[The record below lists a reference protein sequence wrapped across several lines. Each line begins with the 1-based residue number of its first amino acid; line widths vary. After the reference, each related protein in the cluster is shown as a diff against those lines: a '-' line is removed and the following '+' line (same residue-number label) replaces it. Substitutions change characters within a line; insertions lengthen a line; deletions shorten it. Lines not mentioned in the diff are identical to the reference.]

1 MEGNGAKRNKRSLIL
16 AGGGLKVAFQAGVL
30 QVWLDEAGLEFD
42 HVDAASG
49 GVFNLAMLC
58 QGKSGTE
65 IADNWRGLPAMAVVS
80 INWRHPL
87 RLVGGQSI
95 ATLDNLRKRMFPHWG
110 LDFERIRQSEIDA
123 TFNTYN
129 FTTHELEVIPPA
141 RMTEELL
148 TSCVA
153 LPMWFPQVEIDG
165 DTYIDS
171 VFITDANVEEAINR
185 GADELWI
192 VWTVS
197 ERSEWH
203 RGFVGNYFS
212 IIETAANGH
221 FRRIM
226 RRIEESNAAIARGE
240 QGEFGRHIE
249 VNLLRAEVPLHYLLN
264 VNPDRFTEAVER
276 GVDAGRRWCAERGI
290 AVTPRERRNG
300 GSPTS
305 ISFTETMGGSVVFG
319 ASDFDVGARNGGGS
333 AKPLSVTLTITADDL
348 DRFMIEPAHEAR
360 VEGYVQCED
369 LGGRLPVEGGS
380 FNLFVDEGDP
390 AHKRMRYRLHFR
402 DGVGHPLTLTGFKV
416 IETETGRG
424 LWRDTTTLYTR
435 VLKGHV
441 EAGED
446 ADAESVAAGIIRIT
460 PLKFARQLTTFR
472 ARGATAG
479 ASMAGL
485 ARFGVLFAGGLW
497 DVYARRVLSSSP
509 V

>member
-1 MEGNGAKRNKRSLIL
+1 MEADGSQHNKRALIL

-49 GVFNLAMLC
+49 GVFNLAMMC
-58 QGKSGTE
+58 QGQSGTE
-65 IADNWRGLPAMAVVS
+65 IADNWRDLPAMSVVS

-95 ATLDNLRKRMFPHWG
+95 ATLDNLRKKLFPHWG
-110 LDFERIRQSEIDA
+110 LDFDRIRASSIDA

-129 FTTHELEVIPPA
+129 FSRHELEVIPPE
-141 RMTEELL
+141 RLTEDLL
-148 TSCVA
+148 ASCVA

-171 VFITDANVEEAINR
+171 VFITDANVEEAIRR

-226 RRIEESNAAIARGE
+226 RRVEESNAAIAAGG

-264 VNPDRFTEAVER
+264 LNPDRFTEAVER

-290 AVTPRERRNG
+290 ALKPTQPAPAG
-300 GSPTS
+300 PATS
-305 ISFTETMGGSVVFG
+305 ISFKETMAGSVVLG
-319 ASDFDVGARNGGGS
+319 ASDVGAGSGNGGGAGS
-333 AKPLSVTLTITADDL
+333 PLSVTLTITADDL
-348 DRFMIEPAHEAR
+348 ERFMVEPAHEAR
-360 VEGYVQCED
+360 VEGFVQCEE
-369 LGGRLPVEGGS
+369 LGGRLPLKDGA

-390 AHKRMRYRLHFR
+390 AHKRMLYRLHFH
-402 DGVGHPLTLTGFKV
+402 DGVGHPLTLTGHKV

-441 EAGED
+441 DAGAD
-446 ADAESVAAGIIRIT
+446 GDAEPVAAGIIRIT
-460 PLKFARQLTTFR
+460 PLLFARQLTTFR
-472 ARGATAG
+472 THGPTVA
-479 ASMAGL
+479 ASAAGL
-485 ARFGVLFAGGLW
+485 ARFGALFAGGLW

>member
-1 MEGNGAKRNKRSLIL
+1 MEGNGSKRNRRSLIL

-58 QGKSGTE
+58 QGQSGTE
-65 IADNWRGLPAMAVVS
+65 IADHWRNLPAMAVVS

-87 RLVGGQSI
+87 RIVGGQSI
-95 ATLDNLRKRMFPHWG
+95 ATLDNLRKRLFPHWG
-110 LDFERIRQSEIDA
+110 LDFDRIRASDIEA

-129 FTTHELEVIPPA
+129 FSRHELEVIPPE
-141 RMTEELL
+141 RMTEALL

-165 DTYIDS
+165 ETYIDS
-171 VFITDANVEEAINR
+171 VFISDANVEEAIRR

-240 QGEFGRHIE
+240 AGEFGRHIE

-290 AVTPRERRNG
+290 GLKPAERRPAG
-300 GSPTS
+300 AATS
-305 ISFTETMGGSVVFG
+305 ISFTETMGGSVVLG
-319 ASDFDVGARNGGGS
+319 ATSADAGSRNGGG
-333 AKPLSVTLTITADDL
+333 AQKPLSVTLTITADDL
-348 DRFMIEPAHEAR
+348 DRFMAEPAHEAR

-369 LGGRLPVEGGS
+369 LGGRLPVERGA

-390 AHKRMRYRLHFR
+390 AHKRMLYRLHFR
-402 DGVGHPLTLTGFKV
+402 DGVGHPLTLTGYKV

-424 LWRDTTTLYTR
+424 LWRDTTTLYTH

-441 EAGED
+441 DAGGD
-446 ADAESVAAGIIRIT
+446 AGAEPVAAGIIRIT

-472 ARGATAG
+472 ARGPSAA
-479 ASMAGL
+479 ASMSGL
-485 ARFGVLFAGGLW
+485 ARFGALFAGGLW